1 MLARLLTKSLFHRVL
16 VSVQGLGYALCEK
29 RLSFVKNQNNILSKH
44 CMQMTQSKWS
54 WLTEQSFELG
64 LFICHITPVADFHIT
79 RIAVTAAVC
88 QSHDRY
94 LGPQPSWVHCG
105 TCLLQLLLL
114 PQLIS
119 IGQWLKED
127 CSRRL
132 IWSSFNWRIHWE
144 IHNRRMTDWNVI
156 EKYIRIVSRMLHQK
170 HTEGNHNK
178 WSKWIDKKTH
188 RRHAW
193 TIQSHLP
200 ARWHHCEPKWVC
212 FPNSISISSI
222 PFTDTQTMEGVMS
235 TAKGR
240 IYAMYAMQPN
250 TIECLLQRAQ

>member
-64 LFICHITPVADFHIT
+64 LFICHITPVADFHVT

-170 HTEGNHNK
+170 HIEGNHNK

-200 ARWHHCEPKWVC
+200 GGTTVNPSESA
-212 FPNSISISSI
+212 S
-222 PFTDTQTMEGVMS
+222 QTASQSVQFLS
-235 TAKGR
+235 QTHRPWKVWCLQQKAA
-240 IYAMYAMQPN
+240 YMQCMRCSL
-250 TIECLLQRAQ
+250 IL